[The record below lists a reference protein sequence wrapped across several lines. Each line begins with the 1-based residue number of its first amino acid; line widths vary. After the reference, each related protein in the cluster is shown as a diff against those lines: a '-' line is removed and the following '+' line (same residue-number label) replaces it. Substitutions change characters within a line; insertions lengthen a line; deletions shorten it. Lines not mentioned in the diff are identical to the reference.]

1 MKDSNAKFVGFA
13 HNLIAE
19 SLKQWAQGSK
29 FVKAKLTQ
37 RLDAPEDELDRKIAL
52 AISNLNSDITV
63 NIEDTAGDI
72 QFGGKSSK
80 ADD

>member
-19 SLKQWAQGSK
+19 SLKQWAKGSK

-37 RLDAPEDELDRKIAL
+37 RLDAPEDDLDGKIA
-52 AISNLNSDITV
+52 
-63 NIEDTAGDI
+63 
-72 QFGGKSSK
+72 
-80 ADD
+80 

>member
-37 RLDAPEDELDRKIAL
+37 RLDAPEDELDRKIA
-52 AISNLNSDITV
+52 
-63 NIEDTAGDI
+63 
-72 QFGGKSSK
+72 
-80 ADD
+80 